1 MYDLEN
7 KINFAVFPGHQGGP
21 HNHTIAALATCL
33 KQAKTDDFVYYQSMV
48 MKNSKRFSEQLME
61 KGYTLVSGGT
71 DNHLCLVDLKTS
83 RGIDG
88 ARVERILEMAAVATN
103 KNTIPGDTS
112 ALTPGGIRMGSC
124 ALTSRGLEE
133 DDFNQVATF
142 FDRGVAIA
150 GDLKA
155 DPALKKL
162 KDFKAACEAKGLDVH
177 PDLKALREDVSNF
190 ANSFPT
196 VGFEEKDMVNE
207 GSYLGEFA
215 A

>member
-1 MYDLEN
+1 
-7 KINFAVFPGHQGGP
+7 
-21 HNHTIAALATCL
+21 
-33 KQAKTDDFVYYQSMV
+33 
-48 MKNSKRFSEQLME
+48 
-61 KGYTLVSGGT
+61 
-71 DNHLCLVDLKTS
+71 
-83 RGIDG
+83 
-88 ARVERILEMAAVATN
+88 MAAVATN

-162 KDFKAACEAKGLDVH
+162 
-177 PDLKALREDVSNF
+177 N
-190 ANSFPT
+190 
-196 VGFEEKDMVNE
+196 
-207 GSYLGEFA
+207 
-215 A
+215 

>member
-1 MYDLEN
+1 
-7 KINFAVFPGHQGGP
+7 
-21 HNHTIAALATCL
+21 
-33 KQAKTDDFVYYQSMV
+33 
-48 MKNSKRFSEQLME
+48 
-61 KGYTLVSGGT
+61 
-71 DNHLCLVDLKTS
+71 
-83 RGIDG
+83 
-88 ARVERILEMAAVATN
+88 MAAVATN